1 MSVDNVILSI
11 VEELRE
17 IIKNDNDKEKYT
29 KLVRI
34 IGYNSVSD
42 FLNDEIQEN

>member
-11 VEELRE
+11 IKELRE

-29 KLVRI
+29 NLVKI
-34 IGYNSVSD
+34 IGYNSVED
-42 FLNDEIQEN
+42 FLNDEVE